1 MARVR
6 DFSKWMLLL
15 AAGMVFA
22 AGSRA
27 VAAGTPS
34 SEGDKATK
42 QRALFAGGC
51 FWCVAPPF
59 TRIDGVLS
67 VRYLPQQG

>member
-51 FWCVAPPF
+51 FWCREGLHF
-59 TRIDGVLS
+59 E
-67 VRYLPQQG
+67 